1 MCAHPAGLSQLPAWK
16 LEDAKARLSELVRVA
31 RERGP
36 QRVTVYGKDAVVVL
50 AAEDYA
56 RLAPVRAQPSLH
68 ALISSSPL
76 RDLEISPAKERSPV
90 REIEL

>member
-1 MCAHPAGLSQLPAWK
+1 MPAHAPGLSQLPVWK

-31 RERGP
+31 RQRGP

-56 RLAPVRAQPSLH
+56 RLAPIWTQPSLH
-68 ALISSSPL
+68 ALLSNSPL